1 MTLGTLNLQ
10 TDSTLPTLLTRL
22 EPDDSQ
28 QLAELCGPFDQHL
41 RQIEQRLGV
50 TISNRGNEFKLVGG
64 EEEIKAAKA
73 LLEKLY
79 GELGGGG
86 LMTSEALHLAL
97 QDSGIDALKKGKE
110 AGFQV
115 IKTRKKSV
123 KPRGLNQNQYV
134 RAIREHDINFG
145 IGPAGTGKTFLAV
158 ACAVEAFEQEKISRI
173 LLVRPAVEAGEN

>member
-1 MTLGTLNLQ
+1 MTLGTLNPQ
-10 TDSTLPTLLTRL
+10 TDSSLPTLLMRL

-50 TISNRGNEFKLVGG
+50 TISNRGNEFKFVGG
-64 EEEIKAAKA
+64 EEEIKSAKA

-97 QDSGIDALKKGKE
+97 QDSGIDALKKGAE

-115 IKTRKKSV
+115 IKTRKNRLNPEVSIKTSTSERFASTISILALGQQVLV
-123 KPRGLNQNQYV
+123 KPFWQWLARWRLLSKKKYRGYCLCDQ
-134 RAIREHDINFG
+134 R
-145 IGPAGTGKTFLAV
+145 
-158 ACAVEAFEQEKISRI
+158 
-173 LLVRPAVEAGEN
+173 